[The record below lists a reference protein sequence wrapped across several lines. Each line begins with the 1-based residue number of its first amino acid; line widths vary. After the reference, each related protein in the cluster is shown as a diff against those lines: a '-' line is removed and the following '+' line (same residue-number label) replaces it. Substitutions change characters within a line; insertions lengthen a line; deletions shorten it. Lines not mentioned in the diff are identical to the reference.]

1 MFNIIPKDCGKRPGL
16 IKEVY
21 YEFKCFF
28 KMTKWMFNVGSFS
41 PQKLWRISW
50 TRDETNH
57 EQYERTDNFHQ
68 TRSSFRTRVSLLM
81 LTALYF
87 LCFYIT
93 LNSDMVQ
100 VSS

>member
-1 MFNIIPKDCGKRPGL
+1 MFNIFPKDCGKRPGL

-28 KMTKWMFNVGSFS
+28 KMTKWMFNVDSFS

-57 EQYERTDNFHQ
+57 EQYERTDNFHKQ
-68 TRSSFRTRVSLLM
+68 
-81 LTALYF
+81 
-87 LCFYIT
+87 
-93 LNSDMVQ
+93 DQ
-100 VSS
+100 VSGQEFHC